1 MILFLLLG
9 SPLMDTA
16 QADSESQMIE
26 RGNQH
31 YQQEN
36 YSEAIKQYEQ
46 IPSEGPAE
54 AALLYNQANCYYKL
68 EDYGRAI
75 ELYQNVSTK
84 SKDMQLIGRAKYN
97 LGNCHFQQGMKKRQD
112 NLQEAFD
119 ELTLSIKYYRE
130 MLDITPN
137 DEDARHNIAVA
148 RLIMKDIM
156 DQIKKE
162 MEKQQQQEKEKQ
174 LAQKIKELLK
184 RQTETLQ
191 KTVQAHKD
199 TGDPALPAEEKKKTA
214 DQLAG
219 EQDTLGNDTTTVWDE
234 AQQMLDQIQA
244 QAAAAQAP
252 PGQQTPPGQQAPAG
266 TPPGQQAPAGT
277 PSGPSPDQM
286 AQMQQQIMQTVSS
299 ELSEAVEH
307 QADATEHLNNTQI
320 DQATE
325 PQTKALENLKH
336 ALDAFPPQ
344 QQQQQDS
351 EQQEQQEQ
359 QEQNQQQQQEAN
371 EQEQQQKEQP
381 QQLEQQKPP
390 DATAQDILDQEKERK
405 QQQKRGIQ
413 GKYEAVDKDW

>member
-1 MILFLLLG
+1 VIAKKFNILILFLLLA
-9 SPLMDTA
+9 SPLTDTV
-16 QADSESQMIE
+16 QADSESHMIE

-36 YSEAIKQYEQ
+36 YSEALKQYEQ

-54 AALLYNQANCYYKL
+54 ATLLYNQANCYYKM

-97 LGNCHFQQGMKKRQD
+97 LGNCHFQQGMKKRQN

-119 ELTLSIKYYRE
+119 ELALSIRYYRE
-130 MLDITPN
+130 MLDIMPN
-137 DEDARHNIAVA
+137 DEDARHNIAVV

-174 LAQKIKELLK
+174 LAEKIKELLK

-219 EQDTLGNDTTTVWDE
+219 EQDILGNDTATVRDE
-234 AQQMLDQIQA
+234 AKQMLDQIQA
-244 QAAAAQAP
+244 QAATRSADP
-252 PGQQTPPGQQAPAG
+252 TRPAG
-266 TPPGQQAPAGT
+266 PAWST
-277 PSGPSPDQM
+277 IACRHSVRPFARPDG
-286 AQMQQQIMQTVSS
+286 
-299 ELSEAVEH
+299 
-307 QADATEHLNNTQI
+307 
-320 DQATE
+320 
-325 PQTKALENLKH
+325 
-336 ALDAFPPQ
+336 
-344 QQQQQDS
+344 
-351 EQQEQQEQ
+351 
-359 QEQNQQQQQEAN
+359 AN
-371 EQEQQQKEQP
+371 
-381 QQLEQQKPP
+381 
-390 DATAQDILDQEKERK
+390 ATANHANGL
-405 QQQKRGIQ
+405 
-413 GKYEAVDKDW
+413 

>member
-9 SPLMDTA
+9 SPLLDTV

-26 RGNQH
+26 RGNRH

-36 YSEAIKQYEQ
+36 YNEAIKQYEQ
-46 IPSEGPAE
+46 VPSEGPGE

-97 LGNCHFQQGMKKRQD
+97 LGNCHFQQGMKKRQN

-119 ELTLSIKYYRE
+119 ELTLSIRYYRE

-137 DEDARHNIAVA
+137 DEDARHNIAVV

-199 TGDPALPAEEKKKTA
+199 TGDPALPAEGKKRTA

-219 EQDTLGNDTTTVWDE
+219 EQGTLGNDTATVRDE

-244 QAAAAQAP
+244 QAAAAQTSPGQQAP
-252 PGQQTPPGQQAPAG
+252 PGQQTPPSQQAPAG
-266 TPPGQQAPAGT
+266 A

-286 AQMQQQIMQTVSS
+286 SQMQQQIMQTVSS

-325 PQTKALENLKH
+325 PQTKALENLKR
-336 ALDAFPPQ
+336 ALEAFPP

-359 QEQNQQQQQEAN
+359 QEQNQQQQQQEGN
-371 EQEQQQKEQP
+371 EQEQQQEQP

-405 QQQKRGIQ
+405 QQQKRVIQ